1 MRSMQ
6 VATTQTW
13 ASIPHKTMVLD
24 DKSSNFFSISGTIMV
39 NLVFETGD
47 GQPAFASSL
56 FKGSTVDPKP

>member
-1 MRSMQ
+1 MH

-13 ASIPHKTMVLD
+13 VSMPHKTMVVFLT
-24 DKSSNFFSISGTIMV
+24 SFNFFSISGTIMV
-39 NLVFETGD
+39 NLVFGTGD